1 MKQNIIAV
9 LAAFVIGACAV
20 NALDNYRV
28 KPKTIVPAQHTW
40 VFQDKEVGKI
50 LVGYLKSLGTNV
62 PDGKIF
68 LAGME
73 NHFDFGNNPRI
84 ELTIVEHGR

>member
-1 MKQNIIAV
+1 MKQNIISI
-9 LAAFVIGACAV
+9 LASIVIGVSAV
-20 NALDNYRV
+20 SALDNYRV
-28 KPKTIVPAQHTW
+28 KPKTVIPSQHTW
-40 VFQDKEVGKI
+40 IFTDKEVGKI

-84 ELTIVEHGR
+84 ELTIVEKNP